1 MTGLNVTFGT
11 WHFCPQ
17 GLTPSDPSKCLNVEE
32 YVKNKK
38 KNKEN
43 GKNHV

>member
-11 WHFCPQ
+11 WHFCTQ

>member
-1 MTGLNVTFGT
+1 MTDSYTKFGAR
-11 WHFCPQ
+11 HFCTQ